1 MMQRHDP
8 RLVRSSEF
16 GVRSSRSF
24 RIPNSEFRIS
34 SGFTLV
40 ELLVVIAILSILMGL
55 VTAGAQTAR
64 RRGAVT
70 KAKATIAALET
81 AIAMYQG
88 DLGDYPESEN
98 ANLVSA
104 LSEEP
109 DDPDWMGPYMEFK
122 EDELEEGELL
132 DPWGTPYVYLSSNGG
147 SPTHRQHSYDLYS
160 FGPNGQDD
168 DGTQDDIVNW

>member
-1 MMQRHDP
+1 MMSTRNRPETRDRRLETGDHDRKSLMSHVSCLMSQR
-8 RLVRSSEF
+8 
-16 GVRSSRSF
+16 
-24 RIPNSEFRIS
+24 
-34 SGFTLV
+34 GFTLV

-88 DLGDYPESEN
+88 DMGDYPESEN
-98 ANLVSA
+98 ANLVAA

-122 EDELEEGELL
+122 EDELEAGELL
-132 DPWGTPYVYLSSNGG
+132 DPWGSPYVYLSSNGG
-147 SPTHRQHSYDLYS
+147 SPKHRQHSYD
-160 FGPNGQDD
+160 
-168 DGTQDDIVNW
+168 V